1 MKIIVNG
8 RFLLHKVTGVERY
21 AREILAE
28 LDEIIESGKIEMA
41 VPPEAERIP
50 AYKNIKVVKV
60 GKLQNRLWEHI
71 SFPWYVRKQKAVS
84 LNLCNVAPLPSPG
97 IVCIH
102 DVKIK
107 ARPQDFSKKFL
118 LWYKLLLLNACKRA
132 KWIITVSEFSK
143 REIFKYYGVDPER
156 VVVIPN
162 AWQHYEKIGFDEGA
176 LKKYGVE
183 KDHYFF
189 LCVVWNRIRTLSG
202 LRKWRSSIQSR
213 RLPFPA
219 LSTIKCLLMDLV
231 LGVHRI

>member
-118 LWYKLLLLNACKRA
+118 LWYKLLL
-132 KWIITVSEFSK
+132 F
-143 REIFKYYGVDPER
+143 
-156 VVVIPN
+156 
-162 AWQHYEKIGFDEGA
+162 
-176 LKKYGVE
+176 
-183 KDHYFF
+183 
-189 LCVVWNRIRTLSG
+189 
-202 LRKWRSSIQSR
+202 
-213 RLPFPA
+213 
-219 LSTIKCLLMDLV
+219 KCL
-231 LGVHRI
+231 